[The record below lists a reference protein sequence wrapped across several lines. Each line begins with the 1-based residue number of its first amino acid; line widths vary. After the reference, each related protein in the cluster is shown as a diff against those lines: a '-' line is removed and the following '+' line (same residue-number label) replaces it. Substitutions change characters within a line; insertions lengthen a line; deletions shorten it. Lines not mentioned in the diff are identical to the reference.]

1 VDDYNTRRP
10 HQALAMRTPA
20 ERFQPSASA
29 PLPPEPPLLVPD
41 ELAIRP
47 RPTRRQLPAA
57 PTRPGEIARL
67 VHANGV
73 ITVTRQQC
81 SVGRRYAGKQV
92 TARVEPTVVHVFC
105 DGVFIKTIAR
115 TTTKEV
121 TQVNAHR
128 RKNHRPI
135 R

>member
-1 VDDYNTRRP
+1 
-10 HQALAMRTPA
+10 
-20 ERFQPSASA
+20 
-29 PLPPEPPLLVPD
+29 
-41 ELAIRP
+41 
-47 RPTRRQLPAA
+47 
-57 PTRPGEIARL
+57 

-92 TARVEPTVVHVFC
+92 TAQVEPTVLHIFC
-105 DGVFIKTIAR
+105 GGVFIKTIAR